1 MLLSRSIINVTF
13 YLLLTIFHLNS
24 FIKFLQ
30 KYYGSSFLFFI
41 IIFLLFYFLQN
52 KYITLGGIVG
62 L

>member
-30 KYYGSSFLFFI
+30 KYYGSSFLSFFYY
-41 IIFLLFYFLQN
+41 FFFLQN

>member
-30 KYYGSSFLFFI
+30 KYYGSSFPFFLIIIFI
-41 IIFLLFYFLQN
+41 IILFFT
-52 KYITLGGIVG
+52 K
-62 L
+62 

>member
-30 KYYGSSFLFFI
+30 KYYGSSFLSSIIIIFI
-41 IIFLLFYFLQN
+41 IIILFFT
-52 KYITLGGIVG
+52 K
-62 L
+62 